1 MDPLSVLR
9 ASYYVVLFGIELD
22 QVPYEVKIS
31 LELVRTCHTD
41 LQYLIELR
49 NELLTLLT
57 RRPKVL
63 ERVNNIIEAAHKG
76 LAEVCE
82 IVEKCRPQA
91 KNGKTPLRSRISW
104 ILLDSAR
111 FRDQKAVVSRHHAC
125 VLAELNFLRQIAL
138 LAPATQ
144 GSLESKGCAKKPMQA
159 FDNIALLGD
168 LMGTVAI
175 SDTRTLPAMN
185 PKKPSLLVSAVSN
198 DIQADNALISHVFAT
213 PTSCGPPPAYPG
225 SSHSAT
231 VPEAFEERKP
241 PFGGPSQFVP
251 TVHLENANEYP
262 QAANETVALPIIAN
276 NGWIITAMVIGSYA
290 VPSISLLGFFQ
301 LVC

>member
-9 ASYYVVLFGIELD
+9 ASYYIVLFGIELE

-31 LELVRTCHTD
+31 LELVRTCHAD
-41 LQYLIELR
+41 LQYLIEIR
-49 NELLTLLT
+49 NELLNLLT

-91 KNGKTPLRSRISW
+91 NNGRTPFRSRISW

-111 FRDQKAVVSRHHAC
+111 FREQKAIVSHHHAS

-138 LAPATQ
+138 LAPAT
-144 GSLESKGCAKKPMQA
+144 EDNMDSKGRAKKPMQA

-168 LMGTVAI
+168 LMGAVTI
-175 SDTRTLPAMN
+175 SGNMSYGFLFRICFGAWR
-185 PKKPSLLVSAVSN
+185 A
-198 DIQADNALISHVFAT
+198 
-213 PTSCGPPPAYPG
+213 
-225 SSHSAT
+225 SS
-231 VPEAFEERKP
+231 
-241 PFGGPSQFVP
+241 
-251 TVHLENANEYP
+251 
-262 QAANETVALPIIAN
+262 
-276 NGWIITAMVIGSYA
+276 
-290 VPSISLLGFFQ
+290 
-301 LVC
+301 